1 MRKGVKAMH
10 LKYQALLEA
19 EFGAFEIVQ
28 YEKQNKE
35 YQGMVIKTAKDGC
48 TIRTRLAKKTEKKE
62 GYFVAFWEKNNQNT
76 NVAFDKKDSPD
87 FLCIVVNDEDLQGL
101 FVIPKQVLVEKGI
114 LSSEGI
120 KGKMAVR
127 FYPAW
132 CENLNKTAQKTQKW
146 QVDFFKD
153 YS

>member
-1 MRKGVKAMH
+1 MR
-10 LKYQALLEA
+10 YQALLEA

-62 GYFVAFWEKNNQNT
+62 GYFVAF
-76 NVAFDKKDSPD
+76 DKKDSPD

-114 LSSEGI
+114 LRSEGI

-146 QVDFFKD
+146 QLDFFKD

>member
-10 LKYQALLEA
+10 LRYQALLEA
-19 EFGAFEIVQ
+19 EFGGFEIVK
-28 YEKQNKE
+28 YEDQNKE

-62 GYFVAFWEKNNQNT
+62 GCFVAFWEKNDQNT
-76 NVAFDKKDSPD
+76 NVAFDEKDSPD
-87 FLCIVVNDEDLQGL
+87 FLCIVVRDEDLQGL

-114 LSSEGI
+114 LRSEGT

-132 CENLNKTAQKTQKW
+132 CQTLNKTAQKTQKW
-146 QVDFFKD
+146 QLNFFKD